1 MNSSAQDRHELL
13 HRIQAED
20 FALYEVALYLDGHPK
35 NKRAL
40 AFYEEHRKIAAMLR
54 AEYEQKLAALSA
66 DPKVGE
72 KKVKAA
78 SGAHRFAAEE
88 AWLNE
93 YVEIKLFKDND
104 KYKDDVYVAING
116 KNCVIRRGE
125 WTRIRRKFAL
135 LLDQSEIQDLRTAE
149 LMSEQSNR
157 FAAASRSM
165 GM

>member
-1 MNSSAQDRHELL
+1 MEQNEKVTLQRLKKEM
-13 HRIQAED
+13 E
-20 FALYEVALYLDGHPK
+20 
-35 NKRAL
+35 
-40 AFYEEHRKIAAMLR
+40 AMR
-54 AEYEQKLAALSA
+54 AEYEEKLAALSA
-66 DPKVGE
+66 DPKTAE
-72 KKVKAA
+72 KKAKAA
-78 SGAHRFAAEE
+78 PRARQFAAEE

-93 YVEIKLFKDND
+93 YVEIKLFKDNE

-157 FAAASRSM
+157 FAAASRSI